1 MIEIGGELRF
11 EGHNDSQFWTFA
23 IEDPSLIKTIHKK
36 FYSLSNLSIASS
48 GNYRNP
54 GHILNPLTSKPSQTN
69 VLSVTVIDKNSTAL
83 ADAWATALYASP
95 KNEWLNLAKQNNLN
109 AYFIYEEDEEIKN
122 ISTSSWY
129 ELVE

>member
-1 MIEIGGELRF
+1 MHLCLWCRSTF
-11 EGHNDSQFWTFA
+11 TKSQ
-23 IEDPSLIKTIHKK
+23 DH
-36 FYSLSNLSIASS
+36 
-48 GNYRNP
+48 
-54 GHILNPLTSKPSQTN
+54 TN
-69 VLSVTVIDKNSTAL
+69 SEPTPVIDKNSTTL